1 MKRLIPAILVV
12 LVVLFSFSI
21 TIFAT
26 KDDPILDIKA
36 VPNGTI
42 VDKLDESVIA
52 TVYSATDYT
61 GNGKYLTIGKY
72 DKDVLIDAGVIKDS
86 NEKID
91 VESLKLNTN
100 NPVVIYLFNSAHFEG
115 HYVEITDNSSMY
127 K

>member
-1 MKRLIPAILVV
+1 M
-12 LVVLFSFSI
+12 
-21 TIFAT
+21 TTFAT
-26 KDDPILDIKA
+26 KDDPILDIKT

-52 TVYSATDYT
+52 TVYSTADYT

-127 K
+127 KQLDM